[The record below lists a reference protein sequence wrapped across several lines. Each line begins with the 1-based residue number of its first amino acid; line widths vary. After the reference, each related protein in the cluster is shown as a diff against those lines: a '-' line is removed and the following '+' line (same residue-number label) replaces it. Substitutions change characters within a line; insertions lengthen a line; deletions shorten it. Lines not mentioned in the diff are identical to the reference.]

1 MMLLT
6 KCVTFQ
12 ITKHEV
18 YMLHDAFERFT
29 PNYQSYKDRDYQK
42 YIKKYGKKRGYDKF
56 VADKDKP
63 TIEDFDH
70 LKKFFTNLYNL
81 HYCGTYAPFNHITHR
96 LRFYNRQPEIV
107 IKVLFNLLK
116 DQDYFSTNY
125 HHKPY
130 DRYNRK
136 EDELTIE
143 IYEEDCE
150 GLIVGMQE
158 IKQTLGSH
166 WVEGIELRP

>member
-1 MMLLT
+1 MYEVT
-6 KCVTFQ
+6 KCVIFQ

-42 YIKKYGKKRGYDKF
+42 YIKKYGKKRAGNKLVEDKE
-56 VADKDKP
+56 KP
-63 TIEDFDH
+63 TIEDFNH
-70 LKKFFTNLYNL
+70 LKEFFTNLYNL
-81 HYCGTYAPFNHITHR
+81 HYCGTYAPYDHITHR

-107 IKVLFNLLK
+107 IKVLLNLLK
-116 DQDYFSTNY
+116 DQDYFSKNY
-125 HHKPY
+125 YKPY
-130 DRYNRK
+130 DRLNRDD
-136 EDELTIE
+136 DEFTIK
-143 IYEEDCE
+143 IYKEDCE

-158 IKQTLGSH
+158 IKQTLDSH